1 MKSIKSDDRFIGS
14 SIVDARF
21 AEDFSIKN
29 DWARC
34 SAGVI
39 IYTLDIFYEDDG
51 SETQTSPVEIEE
63 KIFQGVWERTR
74 AALIAIALGLTLR
87 QNGDSEGTLSF
98 KPANGPQSTL
108 ALRIAKARAK
118 RILSP
123 ERAAAGAARLARA
136 RLARLAGQNVAQNA
150 QNPHQNGPLGV

>member
-1 MKSIKSDDRFIGS
+1 MTEQEEILHEKVELIQTFAQDRRLKISKTDEGEKV
-14 SIVDARF
+14 IVGRLG
-21 AEDFSIKN
+21 ESHIYQY
-29 DWARC
+29 
-34 SAGVI
+34 SVTELGVA
-39 IYTLDIFYEDDG
+39 FVPG
-51 SETQTSPVEIEE
+51 
-63 KIFQGVWERTR
+63 KRTPKTWGNHKR
-74 AALIAIALGLTLR
+74 AAIALGMTLR

-98 KPANGPQSTL
+98 DPANGPQSTL

-123 ERAAAGAARLARA
+123 ERAAAGAARLAKA